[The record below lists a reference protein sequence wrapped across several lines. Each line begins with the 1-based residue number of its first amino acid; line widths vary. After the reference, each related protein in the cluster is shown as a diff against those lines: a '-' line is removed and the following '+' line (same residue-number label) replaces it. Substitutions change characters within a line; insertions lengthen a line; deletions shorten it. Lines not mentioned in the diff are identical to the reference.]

1 VSYTP
6 GSVARVSL
14 LCLLAVLLQ
23 VSGIE
28 ALRLGGGSPDL
39 IPLAVAAVALFGGSV
54 PGALSGFA
62 AGLLLDLMLGQNLG
76 ASALVLTLI
85 GYGVGRYREV
95 RDPSHGLIALAV
107 AAGATAAYGA
117 GIGLVSFMLE
127 IEADVS
133 ALFLRDIVV
142 TTLLNVLIALPVFAL
157 VRLLLRPVLSVDP
170 LERRR
175 RRGRSQPRPTGPIG
189 LRGLGRP

>member
-1 VSYTP
+1 MSLTP
-6 GSVARVSL
+6 ATVARVGL
-14 LCLLAVLLQ
+14 TCLLAVLLQ

-39 IPLAVAAVALFGGSV
+39 IPLVVAAVALFGGSV
-54 PGALSGFA
+54 PGAVSGFA
-62 AGLLLDLMLGQNLG
+62 AGLLLDLLLGQNLG
-76 ASALVLTLI
+76 ASALVLTLV

-95 RDPSHGLIALAV
+95 RDPSHGLTALAV
-107 AAGATAAYGA
+107 AAGATAAYGVGVA
-117 GIGLVSFMLE
+117 LVSFILE

-133 ALFLRDIVV
+133 ALFLRDILV
-142 TTLLNVLIALPVFAL
+142 TTLLSVLIALPLFAL
-157 VRLLLRPVLSVDP
+157 VRLLLRPVLAVDP

-175 RRGRSQPRPTGPIG
+175 RRSRSQPRPTGPIG

>member
-1 VSYTP
+1 MSFTP
-6 GSVARVSL
+6 GSIVRAGLV
-14 LCLLAVLLQ
+14 CLLAVLLQ

-39 IPLAVAAVALFGGSV
+39 IPLAVAAVALFGGAV
-54 PGALSGFA
+54 PGALCGFA

-95 RDPSHGLIALAV
+95 RDPAHGLIALAV
-107 AAGATAAYGA
+107 AAAASTAYGA
-117 GIGLVSFMLE
+117 GVALVSFMLE

-157 VRLLLRPVLSVDP
+157 VGLILRPVLSVDP

>member
-6 GSVARVSL
+6 GSVARVGL

>member
-1 VSYTP
+1 MSYTP
-6 GSVARVSL
+6 GSVARVGL

>member
-1 VSYTP
+1 MSSTP
-6 GSVARVSL
+6 GSFARVGL
-14 LCLLAVLLQ
+14 LCLLAVVLQ

-107 AAGATAAYGA
+107 AAGASAAYGA
-117 GIGLVSFMLE
+117 GVALVSFMLE

-133 ALFLRDIVV
+133 GLFLRDIVV

>member
-1 VSYTP
+1 MSYTP
-6 GSVARVSL
+6 GSVTRVGL

-107 AAGATAAYGA
+107 AAAATAAYGA

-142 TTLLNVLIALPVFAL
+142 TTLLNVLIALPAFAL

-175 RRGRSQPRPTGPIG
+175 RRGRSQPRPAGPLG